1 MTIYMITEVIF
12 DIESQKLFSEV
23 ENNDPSKLGVSIVS
37 AYIRQ
42 VNENQDE
49 IKGEMRSFWE
59 QDLPNLWPIL
69 KDAKRVIGFNTL
81 KFDVP
86 VLTPYAPA
94 DLLTKLPH
102 LDIMQS
108 VRAALGHSL
117 SLAHLGEHTLGR
129 GKTDVGTNAVLYWN
143 KHDEASLAKLKF
155 YCEAD
160 VMLTR
165 DLYDYGVKNKYL
177 KYVDRTNTPQQ
188 FTVDF
193 SYPREIIDASRQIGL
208 F

>member
-1 MTIYMITEVIF
+1 MITEVIF

-23 ENNDPSKLGVSIVS
+23 ENNDPTKLGVSIVS
-37 AYIRQ
+37 CYIRQ

-49 IKGEMRSFWE
+49 IRGSMRSFWE
-59 QDLPNLWPIL
+59 HELIDMWPIMAS
-69 KDAKRVIGFNTL
+69 AKRVIGFNTI

-86 VLTPYAPA
+86 VLAPYL
-94 DLLTKLPH
+94 DLSKLPH

-108 VRAALGHSL
+108 VRSALGHSL
-117 SLAHLGEHTLGR
+117 SLAHLGENTLGH
-129 GKTDVGTNAVLYWN
+129 GKTDVGTNAVLYW
-143 KHDEASLAKLKF
+143 KQHDQESLAKLKY

-160 VMLTR
+160 VLLTR
-165 DLYDYGVKNKYL
+165 DLYDYGVKNKLL
-177 KYVDRTNTPQQ
+177 KYTDRTNTPRQ

-193 SYPREIIDASRQIGL
+193 SYPKDVVDASRQIGL

>member
-1 MTIYMITEVIF
+1 MITEVIF

-23 ENNDPSKLGVSIVS
+23 ENNDPAKLGVSIVS
-37 AYIRQ
+37 VYIRE

-49 IKGEMRSFWE
+49 VRGEMRSFWE
-59 QDLPNLWPIL
+59 HELDGLWPVL
-69 KDAKRVIGFNTL
+69 AKANRVIGFNTL

-86 VLTPYAPA
+86 VLSPYAPVTVS
-94 DLLTKLPH
+94 LTKLPH

-108 VRAALGHSL
+108 VRNALGHSL

-129 GKTDVGTNAVLYWN
+129 GKTDVGTNAVIYWKN
-143 KHDEASLAKLKF
+143 HDEESLAKLKF

-160 VMLTR
+160 VALTR
-165 DLYDYGVKNKYL
+165 DLYDYGVKNKQL
-177 KYVDRTNTPQQ
+177 KYVDTWNNPQV

-193 SYPREIIDASRQIGL
+193 SYPKEIIDATRQIGL